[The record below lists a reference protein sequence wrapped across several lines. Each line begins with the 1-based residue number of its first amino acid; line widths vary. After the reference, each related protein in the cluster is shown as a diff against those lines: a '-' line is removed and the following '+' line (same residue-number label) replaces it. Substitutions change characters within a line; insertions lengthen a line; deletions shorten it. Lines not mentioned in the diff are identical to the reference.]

1 PCESRTSLGTQSSQH
16 IAGCF
21 FYFEQLRE
29 SIIFIGSRYFFKM
42 ENHNSLSSI
51 LNFNKVSIEEL
62 ESVDAGNILFLQF
75 QSPLRAF

>member
-1 PCESRTSLGTQSSQH
+1 
-16 IAGCF
+16 
-21 FYFEQLRE
+21 YFEQLRE

>member
-1 PCESRTSLGTQSSQH
+1 
-16 IAGCF
+16 
-21 FYFEQLRE
+21 
-29 SIIFIGSRYFFKM
+29 M